1 MTTIYIVRHGETD
14 SNICGACL
22 GHTDVPLNE
31 TGRRQVQD
39 LAKRLADVEFD
50 AVYSSPLQR
59 AVDTAAAVKK
69 RAPMTMSY
77 GLIERDYGDWEGMS
91 FAQIEAKYP
100 EEYRKWRENWI
111 DFVLPDGESAANHQE
126 RVNEI
131 TDKIISENEG
141 KKILIVTHLG
151 TARHI
156 ISHMLGL
163 TAEQSWR
170 FTLDN
175 AGTAVLISDDG
186 GRWILKGLNI

>member
-1 MTTIYIVRHGETD
+1 MTTVYIVRHGETD
-14 SNICGACL
+14 SNAGHKCL
-22 GHTDVPLNE
+22 GHTDAPMNE
-31 TGRRQVQD
+31 TGRQQVQN

-59 AVDTAAAVKK
+59 TVDTAAAVKK

-77 GLIERDYGDWEGMS
+77 GLIERDYGTWEGMS
-91 FAQIEAKYP
+91 FAEIEAKYP

-111 DFVLPDGESAANHQE
+111 DFVLPGGESAAKHQE

-131 TDKIISENEG
+131 TDKIVSENEG
-141 KKILIVTHLG
+141 KRILIVTHLG

-163 TAEQSWR
+163 TPEQSWR

-175 AGTAVLISDDG
+175 AGAAVLTSDDE
-186 GRWILKGLNI
+186 GRWLLKSLNI